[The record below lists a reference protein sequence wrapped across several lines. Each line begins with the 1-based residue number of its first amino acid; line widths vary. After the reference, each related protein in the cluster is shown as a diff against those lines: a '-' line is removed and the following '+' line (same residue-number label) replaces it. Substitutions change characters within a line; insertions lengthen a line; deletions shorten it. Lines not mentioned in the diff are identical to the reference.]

1 MAQYNKYASYD
12 FERFEPKTVS
22 RGTAAPKIN
31 APAQKK
37 PQLELVK
44 KNKPSQKQLRAQSIV
59 AGKKTAKI
67 FVIAVAALLFFAAVI
82 YSRVQL
88 DEINRDISRV
98 ENSIKTAKSDT
109 VKLNNELNS
118 IVSINKVEDYAVN
131 NLGMVKVQDYQVVY
145 VDLSDPDEVI
155 VVNGKNAQKS
165 EVIKDSNS

>member
-1 MAQYNKYASYD
+1 MAQYNKYTSYD

-44 KNKPSQKQLRAQSIV
+44 KNKPSQKQLRAQSIA
-59 AGKKTAKI
+59 AGRKTAKI
-67 FVIAVAALLFFAAVI
+67 FAVAVAALLFFAAVI

-98 ENSIKTAKSDT
+98 ENSIKTAQSDT

-145 VDLSDPDEVI
+145 VDLSDSDEV
-155 VVNGKNAQKS
+155 VMANGKSIEDSK
-165 EVIKDSNS
+165 VIKDAKS